1 MCRDF
6 AFVLYFEIFFASR
19 VRGNGT
25 ILQNFAFVPYTGHSS
40 GRKAHAMRA
49 TVFRRWNYVL
59 RFCICPPKMNL
70 LRR

>member
-25 ILQNFAFVPYTGHSS
+25 IAREIAFVPYTGHPQAETYTQCVLWFS
-40 GRKAHAMRA
+40 GVGTM
-49 TVFRRWNYVL
+49 
-59 RFCICPPKMNL
+59 C
-70 LRR
+70 